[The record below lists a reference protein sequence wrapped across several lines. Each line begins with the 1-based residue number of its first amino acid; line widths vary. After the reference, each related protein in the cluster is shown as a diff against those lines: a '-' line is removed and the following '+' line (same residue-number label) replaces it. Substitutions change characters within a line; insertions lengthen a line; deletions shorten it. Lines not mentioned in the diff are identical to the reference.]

1 VAYVA
6 RLAWPERL
14 AEQAQ
19 VVRDALAGFDGP
31 ATAEQVAAAFVD
43 APVARV
49 AEMLEMLAGLGQVE
63 MAEGREIRFSVAS

>member
-1 VAYVA
+1 
-6 RLAWPERL
+6 L

-43 APVARV
+43 APVERV
-49 AEMLEMLAGLGQVE
+49 AEVLEMLAGLGQAVMLEGSE
-63 MAEGREIRFSVAS
+63 MRFVIAS